1 MRILSSTLCFF
12 IFTISLSSQN
22 KKTQD
27 INAIKSMCGCFEVS
41 FNFSETFN
49 YSNDSLYLPSKNKI
63 DKGLEWAQLVVDEKN
78 EISIQH
84 LLQVG
89 NPSNPYIIKHWRQ
102 DWLYENQNLYDYQGG
117 NKWTHT
123 SKSKKEVKGQWTQ
136 KVYQVDDS
144 PRYDG
149 TGTWVFVDNKKYWES
164 TTNAPLPRRE
174 LSIRN
179 DYNIL
184 KRGNRHEITHDGWIH
199 DQNNLKVI
207 NQNEEDE
214 FVLAKEKGYN
224 IYKKV
229 DDSRCKGASDWWE
242 KNKNK
247 WFIVRSK
254 WNNIYSQ
261 NQDLHLHYKVN
272 NMTLYEHLFSDNYK
286 NQKEI
291 SSLIESF
298 LIQ

>member
-1 MRILSSTLCFF
+1 MRKSLLTFSLLL
-12 IFTISLSSQN
+12 FTIPLLSQS

-49 YSNDSLYLPSKNKI
+49 YSNDSLYLPSNNKI
-63 DKGLEWAQLVVDEKN
+63 DKGLEWAQLVIDEKD

-89 NPSNPYIIKHWRQ
+89 SPSSPYIVKHWRQ
-102 DWLYENQNLYDYQGG
+102 DWLYENQNLYNYQGD
-117 NKWTHT
+117 NKWIYIG
-123 SKSKKEVKGQWTQ
+123 KSKKEVKGQWTQ

-144 PRYDG
+144 PRYEG

-174 LSIRN
+174 ISIRS
-179 DYNIL
+179 DYDIL
-184 KRGNRHEITHDGWIH
+184 KRGNRHEITDYGWIH
-199 DQNNLKVI
+199 DQNNMKMV
-207 NQNEEDE
+207 NQNEREE
-214 FVLAKEKGYN
+214 FIIAKEKGYN
-224 IYKKV
+224 TYRKV
-229 DDSRCKGASDWWE
+229 DDSRCKGASDWWK
-242 KNKNK
+242 KNKTK

-254 WNNIYSQ
+254 WNEIYSQ
-261 NQDLHLHYKVN
+261 NQDIQLHYKVN

-291 SSLIESF
+291 SSVIESF